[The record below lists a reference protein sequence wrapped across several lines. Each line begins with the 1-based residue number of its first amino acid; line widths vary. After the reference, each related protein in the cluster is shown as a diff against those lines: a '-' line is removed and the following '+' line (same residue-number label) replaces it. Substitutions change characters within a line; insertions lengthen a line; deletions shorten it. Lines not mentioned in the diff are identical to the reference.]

1 MGSARDDESALAG
14 RLILAGFDGA
24 ELPDR
29 LARDLERGAL
39 AGIVLFAR
47 NVESPAQ
54 VRRLT
59 DEARRAAGASPAPI
73 VAVDQEG
80 GRVVRL
86 REPLTVLPTA
96 RALGAIDDPELT
108 ERAGRLVGAEL
119 RASGFTLDFAPVLD
133 VDTNPDSPVI
143 GDRSYGASPA
153 AVVRHGLAFARGLKD
168 GGVLPCAKHFPGHG
182 RATLDSH
189 LSLPRIDCG
198 RESLEAVELEPF
210 RAWCRTGLGPVMT
223 AHAVYPALDP
233 EQPATASR
241 GIVRGELRERLRF
254 GGAVLSDDLEMGAV
268 GDSGGPSAVAVRAL
282 AAGVDGMLVC
292 RSAEVLDE
300 VRDGLARAISSEP
313 GLLRRVEVAS
323 SRLAALGE
331 PPGPDVEL
339 EWLGSADHRAARS
352 PVIERIREATEKS

>member
-1 MGSARDDESALAG
+1 MSSATHDEAVLAG
-14 RLILAGFDGA
+14 RLILAGFDGTA
-24 ELPDR
+24 LPDR
-29 LARDLERGAL
+29 IARDLERGAL
-39 AGIVLFAR
+39 AGIVLFSR

-59 DEARRAAGASPAPI
+59 DEARRAAGGSPAPI

-86 REPLTVLPTA
+86 RDPLTVLPPA
-96 RALGAIDDPELT
+96 RTLGAIDDPELT
-108 ERAGRLVGAEL
+108 ELAGRLVGAEL
-119 RASGFTLDFAPVLD
+119 RAVGFTLDLAPVLD

-153 AVVRHGLAFARGLKD
+153 AVMRHGLAFARGLKD

-182 RATLDSH
+182 RAAVDSH
-189 LSLPRIDCG
+189 LSLPRVDCD

-210 RAWCRTGLGPVMT
+210 CAWCRTGLGPVMI
-223 AHAVYPALDP
+223 AHAVYPAFDP
-233 EQPATASR
+233 EGPATASR
-241 GIVRGELRERLRF
+241 SVVRGELRERLRF

-268 GDSGGPSAVAVRAL
+268 GESGGPAAVAVRAL

-300 VRDGLARAISSEP
+300 VRDGLARALSSEP
-313 GLLRRVEVAS
+313 GLLRRVEIAS
-323 SRLAALGE
+323 CRLAALGE
-331 PPGPDVEL
+331 PPGPDVDLDWL
-339 EWLGSADHRAARS
+339 ESADHRAARS
-352 PVIERIREATEKS
+352 LVTERIRGATEQS